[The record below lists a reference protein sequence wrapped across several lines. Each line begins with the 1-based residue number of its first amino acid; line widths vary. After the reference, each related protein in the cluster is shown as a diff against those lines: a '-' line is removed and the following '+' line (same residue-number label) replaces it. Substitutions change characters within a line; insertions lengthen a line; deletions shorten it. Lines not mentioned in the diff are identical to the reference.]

1 MIFSKPPDH
10 LIKVAT
16 LIKDFW
22 KLWETVVWSSRS
34 FREIHVKHDTPAGK
48 PCKKTKWH
56 VPEQKARDKRWSKWL
71 LLLLLYV

>member
-1 MIFSKPPDH
+1 MIFGKPPDH

-22 KLWETVVWSSRS
+22 KLW
-34 FREIHVKHDTPAGK
+34 EIHVKHDTPAGK